1 MEALKQRVI
10 EVLDLQ
16 DREIIYIY
24 HSIRPKLNDEFH
36 NIIISTFNGYEL
48 TKMFFHYINKELTFI
63 GGDQIHYPDCK
74 KMEMLFKE
82 VDNDL
87 RK

>member
-1 MEALKQRVI
+1 MEALKQRVK

-16 DREIIYIY
+16 DREIVYIY
-24 HSIRPKLNDEFH
+24 HSIRSKLNDEFH
-36 NIIISTFNGYEL
+36 NIIIIEFDGYK
-48 TKMFFHYINKELTFI
+48 TMKMVFLYINKELTFI

-82 VDNDL
+82 D
-87 RK
+87 